1 MLSGRLGP
9 RACERVS
16 NDGCDMSPARWVA
29 SDLGFS
35 SYRRVVVVC
44 AATLQWW
51 VLHGGGPLGV
61 AVPAPRLLYQRRIT
75 STISVL
81 ARVQSLGGSCGCGSA
96 YRPQVDFSELSDKA
110 IKGLT
115 CLSKIVSRFLLD
127 IHEL

>member
-16 NDGCDMSPARWVA
+16 NGGCDLSPARWVA

-35 SYRRVVVVC
+35 SYRRVAVVC
-44 AATLQWW
+44 AAALRRW
-51 VLHGGGPLGV
+51 VLHDGDPLGV
-61 AVPAPRLLYQRRIT
+61 AVPAPRLLYQRQIT
-75 STISVL
+75 SAVSLL
-81 ARVQSLGGSCGCGSA
+81 ARVRSVGGSCGCESA
-96 YRPQVDFSELSDKA
+96 SRPQVDFSELSDKA

-115 CLSKIVSRFLLD
+115 CLSKIASRLLLD